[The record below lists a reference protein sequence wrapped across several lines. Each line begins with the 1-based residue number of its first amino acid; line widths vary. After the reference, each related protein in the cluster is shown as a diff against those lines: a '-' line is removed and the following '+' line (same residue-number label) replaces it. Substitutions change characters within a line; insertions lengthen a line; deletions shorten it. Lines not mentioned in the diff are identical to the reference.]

1 MLNDRHSWLLFGGNL
16 LNKIESCQINTLCA
30 KVTNQTMPGFY
41 IMVNNQLTMV

>member
-30 KVTNQTMPGFY
+30 KVNIRYKPDNAWFLYHGK
-41 IMVNNQLTMV
+41 